1 MEDFIKILKE
11 KAQPTRDGF
20 KKELSGIRANRPST
34 VLIED
39 IKVSY
44 YNEMVPVKQLGTI
57 AIQPPRDIFIQIWD
71 KGAIPGVAKAIE
83 STSLGFGVTAE
94 GTGVRV
100 HLPELSEERR
110 EELVKLIKRLAEE
123 HRIQI
128 RHLRDEMN
136 KKIQTAFDVSEINED
151 QKFAI
156 KEDVQ
161 KEIDA
166 INKEIENEIE
176 QKTKEIKE

>member
-1 MEDFIKILKE
+1 MEDFIKFLEE
-11 KAQPTRDGF
+11 KTAVTRDGF
-20 KKELSGIRANRPST
+20 KKEIAGIRANRPST

-44 YNEMVPVKQLGTI
+44 YNEMIPVKQLGTI

-71 KGAIPGVAKAIE
+71 KGAIPMVAKAIE
-83 STSLGFGVTAE
+83 SASLGFSVGSEA
-94 GTGVRV
+94 GGVRV

-110 EELVKLIKRLAEE
+110 EELIKLVKRMAEE

-128 RHLRDEMN
+128 RHLRDEVN
-136 KKIQTAFDVSEINED
+136 KKIQTAFDASEISED
-151 QKFAI
+151 QKFKI

-161 KEIDA
+161 KKIDEV
-166 INKEIENEIE
+166 NKDIESAVE
-176 QKTKEIKE
+176 QKIKEIKE